1 MKAIFKRELNAYFK
15 TPLGYIFVG
24 LFFAF
29 CALMFFNFN
38 MNKNT
43 SIMTNYFTN
52 ICYVFIV
59 IVPLLTMKM
68 FSEERKQ
75 KTDQLLLCAPVKI
88 TDIVFGKFL
97 SGLLVLGISV
107 ALTLIFLIVL
117 AIYGNPP
124 IIQSLVGYFG
134 IMLYGAMLIAIGMFV
149 STLTQNQVISA
160 VVTMAIVAVLSLF
173 SAVNFDFTTA
183 LGGKVVFL
191 GKFLNGA
198 VNFIDIN
205 ARFNDFAQGI
215 LNVVPIVY
223 YLSITALF
231 VLLTVRV
238 IERRRWR

>member
-15 TPLGYIFVG
+15 TPLGYIFAG

-29 CALMFFNFN
+29 CALMFFTFN
-38 MNKNT
+38 LNANT
-43 SIMTNYFTN
+43 SLMTKYFTN

-68 FSEERKQ
+68 FSEERKL
-75 KTDQLLLCAPVKI
+75 KTDQLLLTAPVKV
-88 TDIVFGKFL
+88 TDIVLGKFL
-97 SGLLVLGISV
+97 SGLAVLGISV
-107 ALTLIFLIVL
+107 ALTLVFLVVL
-117 AIYGNPP
+117 GIYGNPP
-124 IIQSLVGYFG
+124 VIQSLVGYFG

-160 VVTMAIVAVLSLF
+160 VITMAIVGVLTLVG
-173 SAVNFDFTTA
+173 AVNFDFTTA
-183 LGGKVVFL
+183 LGGKLVIF
-191 GKFLNGA
+191 GKILNGA
-198 VNFIDIN
+198 VNFIDIS

-223 YLSITALF
+223 YLTMTALF

>member
-1 MKAIFKRELNAYFK
+1 MKAIFNREFNAYFK

-38 MNKNT
+38 MNANT

-68 FSEERKQ
+68 FSEERKL
-75 KTDQLLLCAPVKI
+75 KTDQLLLTAPVKV
-88 TDIVFGKFL
+88 TDIVLGKFL

-107 ALTLIFLIVL
+107 AATLVFLIVL

-124 IIQSLVGYFG
+124 VIQSLVGYFG

-173 SAVNFDFTTA
+173 SAINFDFTTA
-183 LGGKVVFL
+183 LGGKLVFL
-191 GKFLNGA
+191 GRFLNGA

-205 ARFNDFAQGI
+205 ARFYDFAQGI

-223 YLSITALF
+223 YVSITALF

>member
-1 MKAIFKRELNAYFK
+1 MKAIFNREFNAYFK

-38 MNKNT
+38 MNSNT

-68 FSEERKQ
+68 FSEERKL
-75 KTDQLLLCAPVKI
+75 KTDQLLLTAPVKV
-88 TDIVFGKFL
+88 TDIVLGKFL

-124 IIQSLVGYFG
+124 VIQSLVGYFG
-134 IMLYGAMLIAIGMFV
+134 IILYGAMLIAIGMFV

-160 VVTMAIVAVLSLF
+160 VITMAIVGVLSLF
-173 SAVNFDFTTA
+173 SAINFDFTTA
-183 LGGKVVFL
+183 LGGKLVFL
-191 GKFLNGA
+191 GRFLNGA

-205 ARFNDFAQGI
+205 ARFYDFAQGI

-223 YLSITALF
+223 YVSITALF

>member
-15 TPLGYIFVG
+15 TPLGYIFAG

-29 CALMFFNFN
+29 CALMFFTFN
-38 MNKNT
+38 LNANT

-68 FSEERKQ
+68 FSEERKL
-75 KTDQLLLCAPVKI
+75 KTDQLLLTAPVKV
-88 TDIVFGKFL
+88 TDIVLGKFL
-97 SGLLVLGISV
+97 SGLVVLGISV
-107 ALTLIFLIVL
+107 AATLVFLVVL
-117 AIYGNPP
+117 GIYGNPP
-124 IIQSLVGYFG
+124 VIQSLVGYFG
-134 IMLYGAMLIAIGMFV
+134 IILYGAMLIAIGMFV

-160 VVTMAIVAVLSLF
+160 VVTMAIVGVLTL
-173 SAVNFDFTTA
+173 VGTTNFDFTIA
-183 LGGKVVFL
+183 LGGKLVIF

-198 VNFIDIN
+198 VDFIDIGD
-205 ARFNDFAQGI
+205 RFNDFAQGI

-223 YLSITALF
+223 YLTMTALF

>member
-1 MKAIFKRELNAYFK
+1 MKAIFKRELSSYFK

-24 LFFAF
+24 LFFSF

-68 FSEERKQ
+68 FSEERKL
-75 KTDQLLLCAPVKI
+75 KTDQLLLTAPVKV
-88 TDIVFGKFL
+88 TDIVLGKFL
-97 SGLLVLGISV
+97 SGLVVLGISV
-107 ALTLIFLIVL
+107 ASTLVFLLVL

-124 IIQSLVGYFG
+124 VVQSLVGYFG

-160 VVTMAIVAVLSLF
+160 VITMAIVAVLSLF

-191 GKFLNGA
+191 GRFLNGA

>member
-15 TPLGYIFVG
+15 TPLGYIFAG

-29 CALMFFNFN
+29 CALMFFTFN
-38 MNKNT
+38 LNANT
-43 SIMTNYFTN
+43 SIMTKYFTN

-68 FSEERKQ
+68 FSEERKL
-75 KTDQLLLCAPVKI
+75 KTDQLLLTAPVKV
-88 TDIVFGKFL
+88 TDIVLGKFL
-97 SGLLVLGISV
+97 SGLAVLGISV
-107 ALTLIFLIVL
+107 ALTLVFLVVL
-117 AIYGNPP
+117 GIYGNPP
-124 IIQSLVGYFG
+124 VIQSLVGYFG

-160 VVTMAIVAVLSLF
+160 VITMAIVGVLTLVG
-173 SAVNFDFTTA
+173 AVNFDFTTA
-183 LGGKVVFL
+183 LGGKLVIF
-191 GKFLNGA
+191 GKILNGA
-198 VNFIDIN
+198 VNFIDIS

-223 YLSITALF
+223 YLTMTALF

>member
-1 MKAIFKRELNAYFK
+1 MKAIFKRELSAYFK

-68 FSEERKQ
+68 FSEERKL
-75 KTDQLLLCAPVKI
+75 KTDQLLLTAPVKV
-88 TDIVFGKFL
+88 TDIVLGKFL
-97 SGLLVLGISV
+97 SGLVVLGISV
-107 ALTLIFLIVL
+107 AATLVFLIVL

-124 IIQSLVGYFG
+124 VIQSLVGYFG
-134 IMLYGAMLIAIGMFV
+134 IMLYGAMLISIGMFV

-160 VVTMAIVAVLSLF
+160 VITMAIVAVLSLF
-173 SAVNFDFTTA
+173 SAINFDFTTA
-183 LGGKVVFL
+183 LGGKIVFL
-191 GKFLNGA
+191 GRFLNGA

>member
-1 MKAIFKRELNAYFK
+1 MKAIFKRELSAYFK

-68 FSEERKQ
+68 FSEERKL
-75 KTDQLLLCAPVKI
+75 KTDQLLLTAPVKV
-88 TDIVFGKFL
+88 TDIVLGKFL
-97 SGLLVLGISV
+97 SGLVVLGISV
-107 ALTLIFLIVL
+107 AATLVFLIVL

-124 IIQSLVGYFG
+124 VIQSLVGYFG

-160 VVTMAIVAVLSLF
+160 VITMAIVAVLSLF
-173 SAVNFDFTTA
+173 SAINFDFTTA
-183 LGGKVVFL
+183 LGGKIVFL
-191 GKFLNGA
+191 GRFLNGA

>member
-15 TPLGYIFVG
+15 TPLGYIFIG

-29 CALMFFNFN
+29 CALMFFTFN
-38 MNKNT
+38 LNANT

-68 FSEERKQ
+68 FSEERKL
-75 KTDQLLLCAPVKI
+75 KTDQLLLTAPVKV
-88 TDIVFGKFL
+88 TDIVLGKFL
-97 SGLLVLGISV
+97 SGLVVLGISV
-107 ALTLIFLIVL
+107 AATLVFLVVL
-117 AIYGNPP
+117 GLYGNPP

-134 IMLYGAMLIAIGMFV
+134 IILYGAMLIAIGMFV

-160 VVTMAIVAVLSLF
+160 VVTMAIVGVLTLAG
-173 SAVNFDFTTA
+173 AVNFDFTTA
-183 LGGKVVFL
+183 LGGKLVIL
-191 GKFLNGA
+191 GRFLNGA
-198 VNFIDIN
+198 VNFIDIGD
-205 ARFNDFAQGI
+205 RFNDFAQGI

-223 YLSITALF
+223 YLTMTALF

>member
-1 MKAIFKRELNAYFK
+1 MKAIFKRELSAYFK

-24 LFFAF
+24 LFFSF

-43 SIMTNYFTN
+43 SIMTNYFAN

-68 FSEERKQ
+68 FSEERKL
-75 KTDQLLLCAPVKI
+75 KTDQLLLTAPVKV
-88 TDIVFGKFL
+88 TDIVLGKFL
-97 SGLLVLGISV
+97 SGFVVLGISV
-107 ALTLIFLIVL
+107 AATLVFLVVL
-117 AIYGNPP
+117 VIYGNPP
-124 IIQSLVGYFG
+124 VVQSLVGYFG

-160 VVTMAIVAVLSLF
+160 VITMAIVAVLSLF
-173 SAVNFDFTTA
+173 SAINFDFTTA

-191 GKFLNGA
+191 GRFLNGV